1 MPIKRLFL
9 PLALTAFLLAACVE
23 ITYLPL
29 STATAEL
36 AESTPLPLPPKT
48 ATPVPPTQAPDLGV
62 STEALRGL
70 TVELWH
76 GLDGSQASLLA
87 QMAAEFSLS
96 NPWGIT
102 VNASGWENL
111 TGLEEAVR
119 SGQAGNGLPEL
130 ALAMP
135 EQALAWDGESL
146 LAPLN
151 PYVANPEFGFTPA
164 DLNDFPAGFW
174 RQDETAGQRLG
185 IPSVRSTRLLF
196 YNQTWARELG
206 FNAPP
211 QTAEEFREQVCAA
224 NATFRTDDDLTNDGY
239 GGLVLDGDPWTAY
252 SWFKAFGGD
261 VFADGEFDFTGQEN
275 EDTLTFLRE
284 LRADG
289 CAWLSSD
296 LTAYHH
302 LVARRALFITGSMTE
317 IAAQNASF
325 GAAASTDEWTVIPFP
340 GLTRA
345 AVAYGPSF
353 VLFESSPARQL
364 AGWLFMRWA
373 LSPEN
378 QARWAQETGY
388 LPARTS
394 ALELVSNPSAQW
406 RAAAGLVPQMG
417 NYPQPAGWRLA
428 RRVLGDG
435 FYAFFVLDLSVERV
449 LAEMQSTVE
458 DVLGD

>member
-1 MPIKRLFL
+1 MPIKRIFL

-29 STATAEL
+29 STATVESTD
-36 AESTPLPLPPKT
+36 STPLPAPPKT
-48 ATPVPPTQAPDLGV
+48 ATPVPPTRAPDLGV

-102 VNASGWENL
+102 VNASGWGNL
-111 TGLEEAVR
+111 AGLEQAIS

-135 EQALAWDGESL
+135 EQALAWDEESL

-151 PYVANPEFGFTPA
+151 PYVVNPEFGFTLA
-164 DLNDFPAGFW
+164 DLDDFPAGFW
-174 RQDETAGQRLG
+174 QQDEVAGRRLG
-185 IPSVRSTRLLF
+185 IPAVRSARFLF
-196 YNQTWARELG
+196 YNQAWARELG
-206 FNAPP
+206 FSAPP

-224 NATFRTDDDLTNDGY
+224 NATFRADADLSNDGY

-252 SWFKAFGGD
+252 SWFRAFGGD
-261 VFADGEFDFTGQEN
+261 VFADDGFNFASPEN
-275 EDTLTFLRE
+275 EAALTFLRE

-317 IAAQNASF
+317 IAAQNAAF
-325 GAAASTDEWTVIPFP
+325 GAAASPDVWTVIPFP
-340 GLTRA
+340 GVRQA

-373 LSPEN
+373 LSPQN
-378 QARWAQETGY
+378 QVRWAQESGY
-388 LPARTS
+388 LPARVS
-394 ALELVSNPSAQW
+394 AFELVRSPSAQW
-406 RAAAGLVPQMG
+406 REAAELASQMD
-417 NYPQPAGWRLA
+417 NYPQSAGWRVV

-435 FYAFFVLDLSVERV
+435 FYAFFVLDLTADAV
-449 LAEMQSTVE
+449 LSEMQSTIE
-458 DVLGD
+458 DVLEE